1 MTSGSYSGE
10 AWEDIAQPIIAR
22 FWAIAGSGA
31 ASPVTTEGNLITQA
45 DVSSIAVRV
54 FDADKSQ
61 IGSTLTPSAS
71 STVFDTLQTSGTWGN
86 LKDGG
91 NFRYTVPGTYFPIG
105 GTTNRVEVV
114 ITLAD
119 GNKLPAVWNL
129 AVNEMLSS

>member
-1 MTSGSYSGE
+1 MTTGIYGGE
-10 AWEDIAQPIIAR
+10 AWEDIGACIIAR
-22 FWAIAGSGA
+22 FAAISGSGA
-31 ASPVTTEGNLITQA
+31 ASPVDTEGNLITQS
-45 DVSSIAVRV
+45 DVSSIAVKV
-54 FDADKSQ
+54 FDADKMQ
-61 IGSTLTPSAS
+61 VGSTLTPSAS